1 MKKVLVVLMM
11 MVSLFGLVACGK
23 NTSNGYEI
31 TIKNQSSWS
40 EAAVVEYYDM
50 SGTLKA
56 EAEIKNGKAS
66 ADLEEGSYIVQIKDA
81 PESVDYNIVVL
92 TSSSKSQTITLTNAE
107 KSGYTQ
113 YSNKFVFSCGAIA
126 LDNGVPKQGLNV
138 EMCTLGDDELL
149 GICLRPVPTNKNGL
163 AQIKVSAME
172 YHVTILNDTSDPL
185 MDEYK
190 TISAAKRFYIMDLKD
205 KT

>member
-40 EAAVVEYYDM
+40 EAAVVEYYDI

-66 ADLEEGSYIVQIKDA
+66 ADLAEGSYIVQIKDA

-92 TSSSKSQTITLTNAE
+92 TSSNKSQTITLTNAG
-107 KSGYTQ
+107 KSEYEQ
-113 YSNKFVFSCGAIA
+113 YSDKFAFSCGAIV
-126 LDNGVPKQGLNV
+126 LDNGVPQQGLGV
-138 EMCTLGDDELL
+138 VMCMDE
-149 GICLRPVPTNKNGL
+149 IQQCLYLEKTDKNGL
-163 AQIKVSAME
+163 AQIERVSAIE
-172 YHVTILNDTSDPL
+172 YHVSIQTEESDEI
-185 MDEYK
+185 MNKYQ
-190 TISAAKRFYIMDLKD
+190 TISAAKRFYIIDLKD
-205 KT
+205 KI